1 MLRLSTSQF
10 DLGDNMQA
18 SIYCPFCQR
27 DIEPSEDEFGELI
40 ISDNGG
46 FIYVHDDG
54 VLHDD
59 DYDFEELQ

>member
-1 MLRLSTSQF
+1 
-10 DLGDNMQA
+10 MQA